1 MSDGHVLVLDDD
13 NLPAKNMLTL
23 MSDAYAKLKI
33 QEPTQNFVL
42 YGYRGEEFR
51 DDLHAVELYY
61 RKLFNGTTSLASHCE
76 RR

>member
-33 QEPTQNFVL
+33 RAYSNFVL
-42 YGYRGEEFR
+42 YG
-51 DDLHAVELYY
+51 LQ
-61 RKLFNGTTSLASHCE
+61 
-76 RR
+76 RRRIS